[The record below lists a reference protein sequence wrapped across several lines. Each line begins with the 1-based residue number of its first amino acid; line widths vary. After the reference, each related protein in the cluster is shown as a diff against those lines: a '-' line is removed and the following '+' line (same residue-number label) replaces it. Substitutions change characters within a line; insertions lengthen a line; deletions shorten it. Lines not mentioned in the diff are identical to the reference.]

1 MDLHLSLDAPDRA
14 TGDLA
19 ARIYHRVLEAVHDG
33 RLAPGERVPP
43 TRELAVQLG
52 VSRGTVTTAYD
63 RLVAEGFLQT
73 RVGAGTFV
81 TRAPTAPRPA
91 RPPGARGAPGVPGAE
106 ERVREVWARLPAP
119 VHDPPPMEFDFTVG
133 GPDTSLF
140 PLAVWRRLV
149 SATLRPSLLAASAY
163 DGGGNPDL
171 QAQIA
176 RYAARSRSVVAG
188 PADVLLTN
196 GAQQGLDLV
205 ARALLDPGDVV
216 AVESPGYT
224 AAVRL
229 FASHGARVV
238 GVAVDGEG
246 LVVDDLPTSA
256 KLVYVT
262 PSHQFPTGAVMSL
275 RRRIALLE
283 WASRRNAVVVED
295 DYDSEFRFENRP
307 LAPLQNMDREGRV
320 VYVGSF
326 SKILMPSLRVGYL
339 VAPPSL
345 QPSLRQAK
353 LLTDWQGD
361 AVTQG
366 ALARFMEEGQL
377 ASHVRRV
384 TRTYTTRRTALLD
397 ALRGL
402 PDGLLEV
409 QPSAAGLHVCAW
421 LGDRGAD
428 DLAVVRAAADR
439 GVAVEPVSVR
449 HHGTPARPGLALGF
463 RRVPV
468 ESVGAAVARLG
479 DALTTGRTA
488 GVPRSSAPKRWVSPQ

>member
-1 MDLHLSLDAPDRA
+1 MDVHLLLEGPADSGDRAARLYQQVLDA
-14 TGDLA
+14 
-19 ARIYHRVLEAVHDG
+19 VLDG

-43 TRELAVQLG
+43 SRELAAQVG

-63 RLVAEGFLQT
+63 RLVAEGFLET

-81 TRAPTAPRPA
+81 AAAAAAPRT
-91 RPPGARGAPGVPGAE
+91 RKAPSG
-106 ERVREVWARLPAP
+106 EVQPRAVWSRLPPPVPDAAP
-119 VHDPPPMEFDFTVG
+119 LEFDFSVG

-140 PLAVWRRLV
+140 PLAAWRRLV

-163 DGGGNPDL
+163 DGGGHPGL

-176 RYAARSRSVVAG
+176 RYAARSRSVVTG

-205 ARALLDPGDVV
+205 ARTLVEPGDVV

-229 FASHGARVV
+229 FVSHGARVV
-238 GVAVDGEG
+238 GVPVDDEG
-246 LVVDDLPTSA
+246 LVVDALPSA
-256 KLVYVT
+256 ARLVYVT
-262 PSHQFPTGAVMSL
+262 PSHQFPTGVVMSL

-283 WASRRNAVVVED
+283 WAARRNAVVVED
-295 DYDSEFRFENRP
+295 DYDSEFRFEDRP
-307 LAPLQNMDREGRV
+307 LAPLQNLDRDGRV

-326 SKILMPSLRVGYL
+326 SKTLMPSLRVGY
-339 VAPPSL
+339 VIAPQSL
-345 QPSLRQAK
+345 QSTLRQAK

-366 ALARFMEEGQL
+366 ALERFMEEGQL
-377 ASHVRRV
+377 ASHLRRV
-384 TRTYTTRRTALLD
+384 TKIYRARRTALLD
-397 ALRGL
+397 ALHAL
-402 PDGLLEV
+402 PAGLLEV

-421 LGDRGAD
+421 LTDPSAD
-428 DLAVVRAAADR
+428 DLAVVAAAAGL
-439 GVAVEPVSVR
+439 GVAVEPVSLR
-449 HHGTPARPGLALGF
+449 FHGTTPRPGLALGF

-468 ESVGAAVARLG
+468 QAVPEAIDRLASVL
-479 DALTTGRTA
+479 
-488 GVPRSSAPKRWVSPQ
+488 